1 MSIMNSQTYCLLPQ
15 LKKRNCVKELLDD
28 ENFSKTSKRL
38 LIRAVKVAVFS
49 GDGRGVALQTRKY
62 PVLSYR
68 KSCRKKYF

>member
-1 MSIMNSQTYCLLPQ
+1 M
-15 LKKRNCVKELLDD
+15 KELLDD
-28 ENFSKTSKRL
+28 EDFSKTSKRL